1 MLSYIMN
8 GMLSDQSTQEEFRFS
23 VCCSECG
30 NEWTCK
36 NVRFSKA
43 GIKPESEHKR
53 VIYKTLYEKEKEAA
67 LNRALAQAEEMFS
80 KCHLSPLGVRQ
91 LLPDLRGSGY
101 VFCLCPP
108 SSGKRRTGPDR
119 MVNRKKKE
127 NESKPNCER
136 S

>member
-80 KCHLSPLGVRQ
+80 KCPICHRLVCDSCFLICE
-91 LLPDLRGSGY
+91 DLDMCSA
-101 VFCLCPP
+101 CA
-108 SSGKRRTGPDR
+108 RRLQEKGEPVLTAW
-119 MVNRKKKE
+119 
-127 NESKPNCER
+127 
-136 S
+136 